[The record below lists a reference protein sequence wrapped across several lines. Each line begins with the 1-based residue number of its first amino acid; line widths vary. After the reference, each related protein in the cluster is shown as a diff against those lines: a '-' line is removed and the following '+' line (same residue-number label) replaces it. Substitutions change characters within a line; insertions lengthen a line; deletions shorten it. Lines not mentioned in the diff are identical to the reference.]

1 MRRLI
6 VGCFILL
13 YFFADSQQAKQ
24 YSFRHF
30 TVMNG
35 LAANLVYDVAQDAGG
50 YIWIAT
56 ANGLQ
61 RYDGNSFIT
70 FQYHSKQLGSLPNMI
85 INNLYTD
92 KKGRLWL
99 SFDHNHV
106 GVFDTKKF
114 TYQNIP
120 LPRDTSLLFP
130 GQHFFETVNGDLIL
144 IKHSHSALRFDEKR
158 RVFVET
164 GDAFGIPDKW
174 HPNNIA
180 WDNFQKKYWVSC
192 DSGLVQIDPGSHHVN
207 YRGHNIDNDS
217 VIAAF
222 EKQVAPVG
230 VNVDAVGNIFFF
242 YWYPTDVY
250 PVVYRYNHQAKKIE
264 TANLFWTLGMYH
276 EIMNYLVQRNGRVWF
291 YGMPFF
297 AEWERKSNSF
307 IVLNNQREVDGNLS
321 FDHVIHA
328 YEDRESN
335 IWMATDNGVFV
346 FNPNEQIFNT
356 YNLIRNK
363 EKKVIYADVNG
374 VAELGDKIFVGC
386 WGVGLFCYDKNFNI
400 SQIPP
405 ALKERHWYM
414 SIWDMT
420 VHSKTGLL
428 WICEQAGTFDIYD
441 QKKEKLTTLQ
451 PGIFEKSTI
460 RQVDEDTSGNLWFG
474 TQNGLLIKWDYKKS
488 GGDPSKGYEL
498 VYRTGRIMKIHYD
511 YQGYIWVGTM
521 ARGLLKFD
529 AKTNKLVKTFTKDG
543 KEGERLFGDSPG
555 DMSYYNDSTLL
566 VTAGCLNIINTKT
579 NKVTW
584 FSTDEGI
591 PSNTAVSVQKDKT
604 GIVWIGMVNGLC
616 RLNLEKKVISYYDK
630 RDGINND
637 RFAET
642 GIEHLSNGNIVLF
655 TDHNFMVFDPKNF
668 GQKNFPPK
676 PFLTSFKL
684 SDRLLSM
691 DSLLKEKRIV
701 LSYNN
706 TSVAI
711 GFSALSY
718 VQQRKVH
725 YFYKMEGIDKDWI
738 HVDRPMEA
746 IYNSLPPG
754 DYIFKVKSEN
764 ADGLTSTAIASIPI
778 IVRSPFWQ
786 TWWFYSLMALMVIA
800 VLYLIDRERVKRRQS
815 LQLVRRQIR
824 ANLKDEVSTTLN
836 NINVLSEIAKIKADK
851 NIIQTKEFI
860 DQISEKSRYMDEVL
874 EDTLWSIDPANDSM
888 KKFVLRLKEL
898 TEGLQSLHEAEI
910 DLIVDNKVQSL
921 ELDMKLRYELLFYY
935 KEAMSFIVQNI
946 YCDQLFVNINK
957 TKSKLYIE
965 ILSEC
970 GSGDVN
976 LKGKFVSAVS
986 KRVKALPASLD
997 IVADSKS
1004 FSAVLYVNVG

>member
-1 MRRLI
+1 MKRSLI
-6 VGCFILL
+6 VAGIICL
-13 YFFADSQQAKQ
+13 YLFADGQQARQ

-35 LAANLVYDVAQDAGG
+35 LASNSVYDVVQDAAG
-50 YIWIAT
+50 YMWIAT
-56 ANGLQ
+56 TNGLQ

-70 FQYHSKQLGSLPNMI
+70 FQYTKQRGSLPNMT
-85 INNLYTD
+85 INCMYTD

-99 SFDHNHV
+99 SFDHNHT
-106 GVFDTKKF
+106 GIFDTKKF
-114 TYQNIP
+114 TYQNVR
-120 LPRDTSLLFP
+120 LPQDTNLLFS
-130 GQHFFETVNGDLIL
+130 GQHFFETFDGKVIL
-144 IKHSHSALRFDEKR
+144 IKHSRSILQYDEAKQ
-158 RVFVET
+158 VFVEAD
-164 GDAFGIPDKW
+164 DAFGIPKNW
-174 HPNNIA
+174 HPNNIS
-180 WDNFQKKYWVSC
+180 WDKQLKKYWVSC
-192 DSGLVQIDPGSHHVN
+192 DSGLVQINPADHHVN
-207 YRGHNIDNDS
+207 YRKHNGDNDP

-222 EKQVAPVG
+222 ENQIAPAFVD
-230 VNVDAVGNIFFF
+230 VDADGNVFFF
-242 YWYPTDVY
+242 YWSPTDVY
-250 PVVYRYNHQAKKIE
+250 PVVYRYNRQAKKIE
-264 TANLFWTLGMYH
+264 TSNLFWTLGMYH
-276 EIMNYLVQRNGRVWF
+276 EIMNYVVQRNGRIWF
-291 YGMPFF
+291 YGLPFF
-297 AEWERKSNSF
+297 AEWDRSSNRF
-307 IVLNNQREVDGNLS
+307 LPLNNQREVDGNLS
-321 FDHVIHA
+321 FDHVVHA
-328 YEDRESN
+328 YEDRENN
-335 IWMATDNGVFV
+335 IWLATDNGVFV

-386 WGVGLFCYDKNFNI
+386 WGVGLFCYDKNFNVAEM
-400 SQIPP
+400 P
-405 ALKERHWYM
+405 AALIERHWHM

-420 VHSKTGLL
+420 VHSRSGYL
-428 WICEQAGTFDIYD
+428 WICEQFGTLDVYD
-441 QKKEKLTTLQ
+441 PKKEKLTVLQ

-474 TQNGLLIKWDYKKS
+474 TQNGMLIKWDYKKS

-529 AKTNKLVKTFTKDG
+529 AKTNKLVKAFTKDG
-543 KEGERLFGDSPG
+543 KEGEKLFGDSPN
-555 DMSYYNDSTLL
+555 DMTYYNDSTLL
-566 VTAGCLNIINTKT
+566 VTAGCLNIINTRT

-584 FSTDEGI
+584 FSTDDGL
-591 PSNTAVSVQKDKT
+591 PSNTTVSIQKDKT

-616 RLNLEKKVISYYDK
+616 RLNLDKKVISYYDK

-642 GIEHLSNGNIVLF
+642 GVEHLSNGNIVLF

-668 GQKNFPPK
+668 GQKNFPPT
-676 PFLTSFKL
+676 PYLTSFKL

-706 TSVAI
+706 TSLSI

-718 VQQRKVH
+718 MQQRKVH
-725 YFYKMEGIDKDWI
+725 YFYMLEGVDKDWI

-764 ADGLTSTAIASIPI
+764 ADGLTSTATASIPV

-786 TWWFYSLMALMVIA
+786 TWWFYSLMALMVIG

-851 NIIQTKEFI
+851 NVVQTKEFI

-888 KKFVLRLKEL
+888 KKFILRIKEL
-898 TEGLQSLHEAEI
+898 TEGLQTLHEIGI
-910 DLIVDNKVQSL
+910 DLIVDNKVQTI

-935 KEAMSFIVQNI
+935 KEAMSFIAQNF
-946 YCDQLFVNINK
+946 YCDQVFVNINK

-965 ILSEC
+965 ILSGC
-970 GSGDVN
+970 GSKDVN
-976 LKGKFVSAVS
+976 LKEKFVNVVS
-986 KRVKALPASLD
+986 KRVKALPSNIDVL
-997 IVADSKS
+997 VDSKS
-1004 FSAVLYVNVG
+1004 FSAVLYVSLG